1 MADNFDLKGWMQD
14 NKQGP
19 YKLNEHFGGGY
30 VDLKPLGYL
39 REEEEPEEKDNKK
52 GKEKPGQK
60 GSKGIPH
67 ELASWIDDEE
77 GQEYDKHASKNY
89 DDMESGAGL
98 EEEKTGYPAAFLK
111 WVKSDSVVKTK
122 EGYKEQMGQ
131 YKKVFKTL
139 ADLYKHYQKEY
150 SMDEDVAVGPGIDGG
165 TSLPEIANTDV
176 DTVGYYD
183 VTLHNGQKFKN
194 VKFRTT
200 DSFDTADGK
209 TMMHQDIAKA
219 TQSYPGGHGLNEVDE
234 DDIDEKEFRE
244 NIADYFYK
252 TLGGHE
258 IDSIEFEGV
267 VYVDGKNKCLFMDGE
282 KITPTKKQLEILWQ
296 EHIDNEG
303 GLESLYEAK
312 PHVVDRKY
320 THFAV
325 NKKTGKI
332 VTGWNYKGVDKEEI
346 PHWTK
351 IDLKDMDLKPA
362 EFSILSKAALEK
374 KGIDPFDHV
383 KNWTAAHTVSES
395 SSPEE
400 VKHDH
405 YYEMARGYK
414 DDGMSMGEVE
424 AKLDDM
430 GCKNATDI
438 ALDLFPD
445 DEEGD
450 EEEEPDMTGDRDLEE
465 ADLYKENLAR
475 FKRK

>member
-1 MADNFDLKGWMQD
+1 MADNFDLKGWMQG

-19 YKLNEHFGGGY
+19 YKLNENFGGGY
-30 VDLKPLGYL
+30 VDLKPIGYL
-39 REEEEPEEKDNKK
+39 REEEDHKKDKEE
-52 GKEKPGQK
+52 PGQK

-67 ELASWIDDEE
+67 ELPSWIDDEE
-77 GQEYDKHASKNY
+77 GREYDKYASKNY

-98 EEEKTGYPAAFLK
+98 EEKKTGYPAAFLK

-176 DTVGYYD
+176 DTAGYYD
-183 VTLHNGQKFKN
+183 VTLRNGQKFKN
-194 VKFRTT
+194 VKFRTI

-219 TQSYPGGHGLNEVDE
+219 TQSYPGGHGLNE
-234 DDIDEKEFRE
+234 
-244 NIADYFYK
+244 
-252 TLGGHE
+252 
-258 IDSIEFEGV
+258 
-267 VYVDGKNKCLFMDGE
+267 
-282 KITPTKKQLEILWQ
+282 
-296 EHIDNEG
+296 
-303 GLESLYEAK
+303 AK
-312 PHVVDRKY
+312 PHVVSKKY

-332 VTGWNYKGVDKEEI
+332 VTGWDYKGVDKEEI

-395 SSPEE
+395 SSAEE
-400 VKHDH
+400 MEHDH
-405 YYEMARGYK
+405 WYEMARGYK

-430 GCKNATDI
+430 GCSNATDI

-450 EEEEPDMTGDRDLEE
+450 FPDDEE

>member
-1 MADNFDLKGWMQD
+1 MADNFDLKRWMQD

-30 VDLKPLGYL
+30 VDLKPIGYL

-60 GSKGIPH
+60 DNKKDKEEPGQKGSKGIPH
-67 ELASWIDDEE
+67 ELPSWIDDEE
-77 GQEYDKHASKNY
+77 GREYDKYASKNY

-98 EEEKTGYPAAFLK
+98 EEKKTGYPAAFLK

-176 DTVGYYD
+176 DTAGYYD

-194 VKFRTT
+194 VKFRTI

-219 TQSYPGGHGLNEVDE
+219 TQSYPGGHGLNE
-234 DDIDEKEFRE
+234 
-244 NIADYFYK
+244 
-252 TLGGHE
+252 
-258 IDSIEFEGV
+258 
-267 VYVDGKNKCLFMDGE
+267 
-282 KITPTKKQLEILWQ
+282 
-296 EHIDNEG
+296 
-303 GLESLYEAK
+303 AK
-312 PHVVDRKY
+312 PHVVSKKY

-395 SSPEE
+395 SSAEE
-400 VKHDH
+400 MKHDH
-405 YYEMARGYK
+405 WYEMARGYK

-430 GCKNATDI
+430 GCSNATNI

-445 DEEGD
+445 DEESD
-450 EEEEPDMTGDRDLEE
+450 DDVYLQE

>member
-14 NKQGP
+14 NEQGP
-19 YKLNEHFGGGY
+19 YKLNENFGGGY
-30 VDLKPLGYL
+30 VDLKPIGYL
-39 REEEEPEEKDNKK
+39 REEEDHKKDKEE
-52 GKEKPGQK
+52 PGQK
-60 GSKGIPH
+60 GSKDIPH
-67 ELASWIDDEE
+67 ELPSWIDDEE
-77 GQEYDKHASKNY
+77 GREYDKYASKNY

-98 EEEKTGYPAAFLK
+98 EEKKTGYPAAFLK

-122 EGYKEQMGQ
+122 EGYKEQTGQ

-176 DTVGYYD
+176 DTAGYYD

-194 VKFRTT
+194 VKFRTI

-219 TQSYPGGHGLNEVDE
+219 TQSYPGGHGLNE
-234 DDIDEKEFRE
+234 
-244 NIADYFYK
+244 
-252 TLGGHE
+252 
-258 IDSIEFEGV
+258 
-267 VYVDGKNKCLFMDGE
+267 
-282 KITPTKKQLEILWQ
+282 
-296 EHIDNEG
+296 
-303 GLESLYEAK
+303 AK
-312 PHVVDRKY
+312 PHVVSKKY

-332 VTGWNYKGVDKEEI
+332 VTGWDYKGVDKEEI

-395 SSPEE
+395 SSAEE
-400 VKHDH
+400 MKHDH
-405 YYEMARGYK
+405 WYEMARGYK

-430 GCKNATDI
+430 GCSNATDI

-450 EEEEPDMTGDRDLEE
+450 DDGYLEE

>member
-19 YKLNEHFGGGY
+19 YKLNENFGGGY
-30 VDLKPLGYL
+30 VDLKPIGYL
-39 REEEEPEEKDNKK
+39 REEEDHKKDKEE
-52 GKEKPGQK
+52 PGQK

-67 ELASWIDDEE
+67 ELPSWIDDEE
-77 GQEYDKHASKNY
+77 GREYDKYASKNY

-98 EEEKTGYPAAFLK
+98 EEKKTGYPAAFLK

-150 SMDEDVAVGPGIDGG
+150 SMDEDVAVGPGIGGG

-176 DTVGYYD
+176 DTAGYYD

-194 VKFRTT
+194 VKFRTI

-219 TQSYPGGHGLNEVDE
+219 TKSYPGGHGLNE
-234 DDIDEKEFRE
+234 
-244 NIADYFYK
+244 
-252 TLGGHE
+252 
-258 IDSIEFEGV
+258 
-267 VYVDGKNKCLFMDGE
+267 
-282 KITPTKKQLEILWQ
+282 
-296 EHIDNEG
+296 
-303 GLESLYEAK
+303 AK
-312 PHVVDRKY
+312 PHVVDKKY

-395 SSPEE
+395 SSAEE
-400 VKHDH
+400 MKHDH

-430 GCKNATDI
+430 GCSNATDI

-445 DEEGD
+445 DEEGYYED
-450 EEEEPDMTGDRDLEE
+450 EDYEDDLEE

>member
-19 YKLNEHFGGGY
+19 YKLNENFGGGY
-30 VDLKPLGYL
+30 VDLKPIGYL
-39 REEEEPEEKDNKK
+39 REEEDHKKDKEE
-52 GKEKPGQK
+52 PGQK

-67 ELASWIDDEE
+67 ELPSWIDDEE
-77 GQEYDKHASKNY
+77 GREYDKYASKNY
-89 DDMESGAGL
+89 DDTESGAGL
-98 EEEKTGYPAAFLK
+98 EEKKTGYPAAFLK

-165 TSLPEIANTDV
+165 TSLPEVANTDV
-176 DTVGYYD
+176 DTAGYYD
-183 VTLHNGQKFKN
+183 VTLHSGQKFKN
-194 VKFRTT
+194 VKFRTI

-219 TQSYPGGHGLNEVDE
+219 TQSYPGGHGLNE
-234 DDIDEKEFRE
+234 
-244 NIADYFYK
+244 
-252 TLGGHE
+252 
-258 IDSIEFEGV
+258 
-267 VYVDGKNKCLFMDGE
+267 
-282 KITPTKKQLEILWQ
+282 
-296 EHIDNEG
+296 
-303 GLESLYEAK
+303 AK
-312 PHVVDRKY
+312 PHVVDKEY
-320 THFAV
+320 THFAVYTPKKPKGDNKNSDTPEEV

-332 VTGWNYKGVDKEEI
+332 ITGWDYTGVDKGEI

-351 IDLKDMDLKPA
+351 IDLKDMLEDEDSNLKPGD
-362 EFSILSKAALEK
+362 FSIRSIEYLK
-374 KGIDPFDHV
+374 KRGIDPFDHV
-383 KNWTAAHTVSES
+383 KNWTSVSNLSES
-395 SSPEE
+395 SSAEE
-400 VKHDH
+400 MKHDH

-430 GCKNATDI
+430 GCSNATDI

-450 EEEEPDMTGDRDLEE
+450 YEDDLEE